1 MNFERTLVPWIGR
14 TMKMLD
20 CHYQEVFK
28 DSNFNLTKNQWSLL
42 KILKDDDGKPQS
54 ELAFIT
60 NRDKASLTRLISVM
74 EKKNFVERVPS
85 KLDKRINHIFITKIG
100 IAVFEE
106 TLPLVRKV
114 LNNVQSGLTD
124 SEIEQ
129 CISTMK
135 KIQTNISA
143 NQLQ

>member
-1 MNFERTLVPWIGR
+1 MNFEKALGPWIGR

-20 CHYQEVFK
+20 CYYQDVFK
-28 DSNFNLTKNQWSLL
+28 DSNFNLTKNQWLLL
-42 KILKDDDGKPQS
+42 KILKEDDGKPQS